1 MLGAGHKPILRGD
14 LPGENQMVS
23 APTAKKG
30 NVAVA
35 TLTDERG
42 GKPPFDP
49 PWKVAPSIGL

>member
-1 MLGAGHKPILRGD
+1 
-14 LPGENQMVS
+14 MVS

-35 TLTDERG
+35 TVTDERG